1 MKTWTLS
8 QKSGTFC
15 GFVLFL
21 VHNSFTCNSFYF
33 NYTIHN
39 LVSLQGPNQQIN
51 WKDTYTNPVDE
62 QHWSC
67 NPNKLTQG

>member
-1 MKTWTLS
+1 MKTWTVS

-21 VHNSFTCNSFYF
+21 VHTSFTCNSYF